1 MIDLNRQ
8 ELNMGSSQTDES
20 EEEICAKLRHDFM
33 TPIHLITVYTG
44 LLFDTLDDFD
54 PESMREDL
62 TALQEA
68 TGQLQQMI
76 NALIRMD
83 RIKII
88 GDPSLRA
95 LDQKIQAIPSSPESA
110 ETANPSPDFGPSAD
124 SISIAQN
131 SVTSARILVADDVA
145 ENRELASRLL
155 TPQGYAVVEAE
166 NGRQALNLIENGEYD
181 LLLLDVTMPEMDG
194 FALLEEL
201 KKRKLLQELPVI
213 MISGRNE
220 MAAATHCIAV
230 GAEAFISK
238 PFQPA
243 LLNARVE
250 SSLER
255 KRSLDTLR
263 EVVEALHEEQNK
275 SNRLLRNIL
284 PEKIAH
290 LLKAAPSDQTSLI
303 ADKHQE
309 ASILF
314 FDLVGFTELAAQIDA
329 GELVGLL
336 NDLFSRFDEMTS
348 FLGLEKIKTIG
359 DSYMVAGGVPEA
371 IPDHANRMAEL
382 ALAMV
387 EEVQTF
393 EEETGYELHCRV
405 GLHAG
410 TVVAGV
416 IGSQKFTYDLWG
428 KSVNIASR
436 MESYAPTDR
445 VQCSSEF
452 HELIRNHFEC
462 SQREKMEIRGVGNV
476 STFIIEQAIESD
488 SED

>member
-1 MIDLNRQ
+1 MIDPVGKQ
-8 ELNMGSSQTDES
+8 IPPQTPQADMS
-20 EEEICAKLRHDFM
+20 EEQACAKLRHDFM
-33 TPIHLITVYTG
+33 TPLNLITVYTG
-44 LLFDTLDDFD
+44 LLFDSLEDLD
-54 PESMREDL
+54 PTSMREDL
-62 TALQEA
+62 TALQGA
-68 TGQLQQMI
+68 TDQLYKMI
-76 NALIRMD
+76 DALIRMD
-83 RIKII
+83 RIKLI
-88 GDPSLRA
+88 GDSPLEA
-95 LDQKIQAIPSSPESA
+95 LEQTIQASSGVHEGAEPATHMSEFDSSA
-110 ETANPSPDFGPSAD
+110 QPVSFGNSPVASGH
-124 SISIAQN
+124 
-131 SVTSARILVADDVA
+131 ILIVDDVS

-155 TPQGYAVVEAE
+155 VPQGYAVDEAE
-166 NGRQALNLIENGEYD
+166 NGAQALKLIENGNYD

-194 FALLEEL
+194 FTLLEEL
-201 KKRKLLQELPVI
+201 KKRKMLRELPVI
-213 MISGRNE
+213 MISGRDE

-255 KRSLDTLR
+255 KRANDTIR
-263 EVVEALHEEQNK
+263 EVVDALHEEQEK
-275 SNRLLRNIL
+275 SNRLLCNIL
-284 PEKIAH
+284 PGKIAD
-290 LLKAAPSDQTSLI
+290 LLKSTPSHETTLI

-314 FDLVGFTELAAQIDA
+314 FDLVGFTRLAGQIDA
-329 GELVGLL
+329 SELVGLL
-336 NDLFSRFDEMTS
+336 NELFSSFDEMTS

-371 IPDHANRMAEL
+371 IPDHATRMAEL

-387 EEVQTF
+387 EEVRSVGDD
-393 EEETGYELHCRV
+393 TGYELHCRV

-428 KSVNIASR
+428 KSVNTASR
-436 MESYAPTDR
+436 MESYAPTDG

-452 HELIRNHFEC
+452 YQLIRDDFEC
-462 SQREKMEIRGVGNV
+462 SQRENMDIRGVGKV
-476 STFIIEQAIESD
+476 TTYIIERSSQKQLSD
-488 SED
+488 